1 MLDALGASQ
10 ARVVYIALCVMA
22 SKEGVTAG
30 KPKAK
35 MGTAHRYWQVAD
47 SGYAKFAMKNE
58 DKTRVSFLHG
68 RYSLERSPNPI
79 LAETADCT
87 KGWYLVKMPT
97 DAALARKREEA
108 ELASTNAALEQE
120 NLALQL
126 NIKTKNDLLQKE
138 HARLSRELRE
148 LGVTVSTNSFQRERA
163 LLSWEIEPVTHNPK
177 RCGVKHT
184 LQHFPSLRS
193 KPRFTA
199 YIKNDKGL

>member
-1 MLDALGASQ
+1 MATKDAA
-10 ARVVYIALCVMA
+10 
-22 SKEGVTAG
+22 T
-30 KPKAK
+30 KPAAK
-35 MGTAHRYWQVAD
+35 MGTAHKYWQVAD

-68 RYSLERSPNPI
+68 RYALERSPNPV
-79 LAETADCT
+79 LAETADDA
-87 KGWYLVKMPT
+87 KGWYLVKMPSDT
-97 DAALARKREEA
+97 AVARKREEA
-108 ELASTNAALEQE
+108 ELASTNAALEQD

-148 LGVTVSTNSFQRERA
+148 LGVAISTNSFQREKA
-163 LLSWEIEPVTHNPK
+163 LLSWEVEPVSYDPK

-184 LQHFPSLRS
+184 LQHFPCLRS